1 MDDVCLSSP
10 AKLGEGVY
18 RMGFFGGGGTATQK
32 SDIACNREYLAR
44 TVKGLDSISIN

>member
-1 MDDVCLSSP
+1 MSNVCLSPP
-10 AKLGEGVY
+10 AKLGERVY
-18 RMGFFGGGGTATQK
+18 RMGFWGGGTATQK